1 MDTAF
6 KLYFFL
12 YIALILAGVVLIA
25 GKSPYIERDAS
36 LKHVAFNQ
44 ILLLPIYVM
53 VILYL
58 YGT

>member
-12 YIALILAGVVLIA
+12 YITLVFAGLVLIA
-25 GKSPYIERDAS
+25 GKSPLIERDAT
-36 LKHVAFNQ
+36 LKHAALNQ
-44 ILLLPIYVM
+44 VLLLPIYIM

-58 YGT
+58 YGN